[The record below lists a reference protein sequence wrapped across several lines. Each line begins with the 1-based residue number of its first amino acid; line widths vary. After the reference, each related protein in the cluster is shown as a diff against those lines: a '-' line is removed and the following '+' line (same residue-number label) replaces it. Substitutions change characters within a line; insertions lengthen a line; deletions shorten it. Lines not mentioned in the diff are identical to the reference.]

1 MTEPPLPFRIVNWIG
16 IIDQLASTEAN
27 KVLRPLG
34 LQLPQFVLLNHF
46 SHRPDETRTVTGVAR
61 ALQQPQPG
69 VTKNVQKL
77 VAKGWLRASHRELD
91 PELSL
96 PYRPYHRHKRRL
108 YLTPGEIVQVQV
120 EIWPTSMVFAKG
132 SRLRLDVQPRDGVGS
147 QSYMHYHAD
156 YNAGAIN
163 TVHAGGIY
171 PSHILLPVIPARG

>member
-1 MTEPPLPFRIVNWIG
+1 LTEPPLPFRIVNWIG

-77 VAKGWLRASHRELD
+77 VAKGWLRERTNGGDGRSKL
-91 PELSL
+91 LV
-96 PYRPYHRHKRRL
+96 
-108 YLTPGEIVQVQV
+108 LTPAGLAKHRAAVAALTPSLARAFDD
-120 EIWPTSMVFAKG
+120 WPECDQWMLFAMLD
-132 SRLRLDVQPRDGVGS
+132 RLKLWFDRDRDRLPQ
-147 QSYMHYHAD
+147 
-156 YNAGAIN
+156 
-163 TVHAGGIY
+163 
-171 PSHILLPVIPARG
+171 

>member
-27 KVLRPLG
+27 QVLRPLG

-77 VAKGWLRASHRELD
+77 VAKGWLRERTNGGDGRSKL
-91 PELSL
+91 LV
-96 PYRPYHRHKRRL
+96 
-108 YLTPGEIVQVQV
+108 LTPAGL
-120 EIWPTSMVFAKG
+120 AKHRAAVAALTP
-132 SRLRLDVQPRDGVGS
+132 SLARAFDDWSERDQRLLFTMLDRLKLWFDRERDR
-147 QSYMHYHAD
+147 
-156 YNAGAIN
+156 
-163 TVHAGGIY
+163 
-171 PSHILLPVIPARG
+171 LPQ